1 MNTSTDNTETQAIA
15 GPDPLRRRL
24 IFCAVGL
31 AQGIAFYL
39 LGEFGTGWIPA
50 APLRG
55 AVGLFC
61 GLAPVLAYLT
71 FDRRRWMET
80 VAFALGL
87 ALITAAL
94 HFWIADGVDL
104 QPPTLGNVLLYS
116 ALITALIAY
125 IALPFFQIWV
135 VSRQFRF
142 PYGGLFGHAWNN
154 GLGMLAALVFV
165 GALWLLL
172 WLWAALFRLVDIDFF
187 GRVFEQAW
195 FAQPVSCLA
204 FALGIA
210 LLRERERII
219 RSIQALVFALTTA
232 LAPVLPAAA
241 VLFLILLPFAGLQTL
256 WRTGHATV
264 ILLLVIAIGV
274 LLANAIVRDGAAERP
289 AARVTAWPV
298 MALLIVMPLFTGL
311 AFYAAG
317 LRILQHGLTP
327 DRFYAVVAIFVLG
340 VYAVVYC
347 YAVVRHKL
355 AWGRAVPNYNPLLA
369 AVVVAVAVL
378 VQTPLLDPYR
388 LSAAEQYQRLAS
400 GRADPAMFDY
410 GFLKYRLGA
419 PGRRA
424 LARIRT
430 DAGTAD
436 RAMVDKRLTT
446 LDAATDYFAWKRAL
460 DRVTLAQSVDRFGL
474 LLDYVLVLPDGKVL
488 PDGFETYLR
497 ANQGAL
503 LEWCHKAPIERCA
516 IVVADLAGDDT
527 PEPVFVRKWNKQRVQ
542 FDAYRRETAGWRNYD
557 QWHSWNQDG
566 DKIWQDLIDSKI
578 AVVPP
583 THRELKVG
591 ETRVPIAPRR

>member
-1 MNTSTDNTETQAIA
+1 
-15 GPDPLRRRL
+15 
-24 IFCAVGL
+24 
-31 AQGIAFYL
+31 
-39 LGEFGTGWIPA
+39 
-50 APLRG
+50 
-55 AVGLFC
+55 
-61 GLAPVLAYLT
+61 
-71 FDRRRWMET
+71 
-80 VAFALGL
+80 
-87 ALITAAL
+87 
-94 HFWIADGVDL
+94 
-104 QPPTLGNVLLYS
+104 
-116 ALITALIAY
+116 
-125 IALPFFQIWV
+125 
-135 VSRQFRF
+135 
-142 PYGGLFGHAWNN
+142 
-154 GLGMLAALVFV
+154 
-165 GALWLLL
+165 
-172 WLWAALFRLVDIDFF
+172 
-187 GRVFEQAW
+187 
-195 FAQPVSCLA
+195 VSCLA

-232 LAPVLPAAA
+232 LAPVLPVAA

-264 ILLLVIAIGV
+264 ILLLVIGIGI

-289 AARVTAWPV
+289 AARATAWPV

-436 RAMVDKRLTT
+436 RAVVDKQLVM

-460 DRVTLAQSVDRFGL
+460 DRVSLAQSVDRFGL
-474 LLDYVLVLPDGKVL
+474 LLDYVLVLPDGAS
-488 PDGFETYLR
+488 GSST
-497 ANQGAL
+497 
-503 LEWCHKAPIERCA
+503 
-516 IVVADLAGDDT
+516 VVARQ
-527 PEPVFVRKWNKQRVQ
+527 PVPSNGVYRVRKGDNLALIARRFGVSERALVRENGIRNRNRIHVGQRLRIPGHAATTVV
-542 FDAYRRETAGWRNYD
+542 ASTASSAGEAAGRAAAEAA
-557 QWHSWNQDG
+557 G
-566 DKIWQDLIDSKI
+566 RAAAEA
-578 AVVPP
+578 AVP
-583 THRELKVG
+583 
-591 ETRVPIAPRR
+591 APKPKP